1 MQFVNRAVAAMRLHS
16 GLSVTCH
23 WRQRCFTWCMAM
35 AGDTDFG
42 ILTTKALTN
51 ELQNKDVQFSGS
63 IILKAFKYESMRVF
77 FSLERRKEEKLGS
90 EERVNTCRF

>member
-1 MQFVNRAVAAMRLHS
+1 
-16 GLSVTCH
+16 
-23 WRQRCFTWCMAM
+23 MAM

-63 IILKAFKYESMRVF
+63 IILNPFKYESMRVF
-77 FSLERRKEEKLGS
+77 FSLNDERKK
-90 EERVNTCRF
+90 N

>member
-1 MQFVNRAVAAMRLHS
+1 
-16 GLSVTCH
+16 
-23 WRQRCFTWCMAM
+23 MAM

-63 IILKAFKYESMRVF
+63 IILNPFKYESMRVF
-77 FSLERRKEEKLGS
+77 FFLERRKEEKLGS
-90 EERVNTCRF
+90 GERVNTCSF

>member
-1 MQFVNRAVAAMRLHS
+1 
-16 GLSVTCH
+16 
-23 WRQRCFTWCMAM
+23 MAM

-63 IILKAFKYESMRVF
+63 IILKPLKYESMRVF
-77 FSLERRKEEKLGS
+77 FPLNDERKKIRFRRES
-90 EERVNTCRF
+90 EHL